1 MRRRSLFS
9 AAFSAVAS
17 LSIAASAL
25 AFSGVTNGSF
35 ENGTFSG
42 APWDTL
48 NSGSTNITGW
58 TIGSGSVD
66 SIGSYWPASNG
77 SRSIDLSG
85 DGPGTI
91 SQALATTIGNTY
103 TVSFD
108 LSGNPAC
115 GPAIKTLI
123 VNATGGSADPFTYDI
138 SVAGNTLTDMK
149 WASRTYSFVAT
160 VTTSTLT
167 LTSTTEG
174 ICGPAIDNIVVTETA
189 APPPPDVEPG
199 TEADCKDDGW
209 IALVDGAGNHFKNQG
224 DCVSYVATDHRNVAA
239 TTRRAGAFTR
249 LEVKAANTAR
259 ASQSQGSA
267 PVPHAKVTTGKPA
280 PNVSKPVDEKVKPG
294 LVNAPARAGHRR

>member
-1 MRRRSLFS
+1 MRRRFLFT
-9 AAFSAVAS
+9 AALSAVAS

-25 AFSGVTNGSF
+25 AFSGATNGSF

-103 TVSFD
+103 TVTFD

-115 GPAIKTLI
+115 GPAIKTMT
-123 VNATGGSADPFTYDI
+123 VSATGGSTAPFTYDI

-149 WASRTYSFVAT
+149 WVSRTYSFVAT
-160 VTTSTLT
+160 VTTTTLT
-167 LTSTTEG
+167 LTSTTDG
-174 ICGPAIDNIVVTETA
+174 ICGPAIDNIVVTETV
-189 APPPPDVEPG
+189 APPPVGVEPA
-199 TEADCKDDGW
+199 TEADCKDGGW

-224 DCVSYVATDHRNVAA
+224 DCVSYVATKHRNVAA
-239 TTRRAGAFTR
+239 VTGQAPRLTR
-249 LEVKAANTAR
+249 LAVKAADTAR
-259 ASQSQGSA
+259 DHVSQVSA
-267 PVPHAKVTTGKPA
+267 PAPHAQRATGKPVLNA
-280 PNVSKPVDEKVKPG
+280 SKPSTKG
-294 LVNAPARAGHRR
+294 